1 MNRFLL
7 QIWYNTGKR
16 VKLRLHYSFFCNAAM
31 QFSWKTLWENPKNI
45 AAMLQQ
51 NRSDL
56 FCCSMSA
63 ISITTKSV
71 FLSDLLFFFC
81 SIVKKYVFECFDS
94 LFEITSGKK
103 KKLMSNRLF
112 LTNFLLLAII
122 CKIKQFMIYVAT
134 LFYTPRGCN
143 ATIALQDCRK

>member
-1 MNRFLL
+1 
-7 QIWYNTGKR
+7 
-16 VKLRLHYSFFCNAAM
+16 
-31 QFSWKTLWENPKNI
+31 
-45 AAMLQQ
+45 MLQC
-51 NRSDL
+51 NSLEKRSEKTPKIL
-56 FCCSMSA
+56 QQCCNKIDQIYFVAACLQFQSQQKV
-63 ISITTKSV
+63 I